1 MVDPRGPQ
9 MKIWSV
15 LLVSWINKAT
25 GTNPEYVILMT
36 FPQQKWL
43 GESGSMLLLCMY
55 FSTWFSQFS
64 LGLYLTYMAVF
75 DGIWHI
81 WLYLTVFDCICFGA
95 IWLIWPIWPYLT
107 YLTVFNCI
115 CIGCIWLYLTKPR
128 IF

>member
-1 MVDPRGPQ
+1 MRNVSEKIVEKIKTQFFFQLHISENRAVFEITWKNMVDPRGPQ

-55 FSTWFSQFS
+55 FST
-64 LGLYLTYMAVF
+64 
-75 DGIWHI
+75 
-81 WLYLTVFDCICFGA
+81 
-95 IWLIWPIWPYLT
+95 
-107 YLTVFNCI
+107 
-115 CIGCIWLYLTKPR
+115 
-128 IF
+128 